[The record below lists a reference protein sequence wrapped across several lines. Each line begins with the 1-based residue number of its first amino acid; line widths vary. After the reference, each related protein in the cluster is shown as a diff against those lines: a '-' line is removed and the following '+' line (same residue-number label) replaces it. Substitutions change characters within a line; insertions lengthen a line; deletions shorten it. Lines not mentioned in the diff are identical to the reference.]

1 MRNSLQ
7 FRLSLWMAVLLLAT
21 AVAAGAVSFFWAL
34 HEANELQDDLLEQTA
49 ALVLAG
55 QLAINP
61 VEPVA
66 APGAPQPRVV
76 VELVD
81 TVAGEPRVN
90 GVGRLPRDL
99 PDGLETHVA
108 EGRPWRMLLNHL
120 PDGRRFVVAQ
130 QTDRRDDIAQDSALA
145 ALVPLIALL
154 PVLLLLIR
162 VVIRST
168 LRPIARASHQ
178 LDRQGDA
185 ALVDVPAGDMPD
197 EVRPFVTSINA
208 LLRRLTESLEQ
219 QRRFIADAAHELRS
233 PITALTVQA
242 ENLEHAEMSP
252 EARRRFAP
260 LREGLSRSRALLE
273 QLLSLAR
280 VQARTELHDA
290 LPQPPVALHEVVRE
304 VVSDLVAMAE
314 AGDVDLGVTRLD
326 PVHVAGTPVDLHTLV
341 RNAVDNAVRYT
352 PPGGRVDVSV
362 EDAGGRAL
370 LRVDDTGPGIPPDQ
384 RERVFDAFYRVV
396 GTQPTGSGLGLS
408 IARGIAQ
415 RLGGRITLGTA
426 PDGGMR
432 FEYGQESRQVNRPES
447 RDEHAP
453 S

>member
-1 MRNSLQ
+1 MKNSLQ

-66 APGAPQPRVV
+66 ATGAPQPSVV

-81 TVAGEPRVN
+81 TVAGQPRVI
-90 GVGRLPRDL
+90 GIGRLPPDL
-99 PDGLETHVA
+99 PDGLDTHVA
-108 EGRPWRMLLNHL
+108 DGRPWRMLLAHL
-120 PDGRRFVVAQ
+120 PDGRRFIVAQ
-130 QTDRRDDIAQDSALA
+130 RTDRRDDIAQDSALA
-145 ALVPLIALL
+145 TLVPLVALL
-154 PVLLLLIR
+154 PVVALLVR

-168 LRPIARASHQ
+168 LRPIAQASRQ

-185 ALVDVPAGDMPD
+185 ALVDVPAGAMPD

-252 EARRRFAP
+252 EARRRFVP

-280 VQARTELHDA
+280 AQARPAGDA
-290 LPQPPVALHEVVRE
+290 VPQPPVALHEVVRE

-314 AGDVDLGVTRLD
+314 AGNVDLGVTRLD
-326 PVHVAGTPVDLHTLV
+326 AVQVAGTPVDLHTLV

-352 PPGGRVDVSV
+352 PPGGRVDVSI
-362 EDAGGRAL
+362 ERDGAQAL

-415 RLGGRITLGTA
+415 RLGGQIALGNA
-426 PDGGMR
+426 PAGGLR
-432 FEYGQESRQVNRPES
+432 FEYRQDRCKDGLPAS
-447 RDEHAP
+447 
-453 S
+453 

>member
-61 VEPVA
+61 VEPLA

-81 TVAGEPRVN
+81 AAAGEPRVN
-90 GVGRLPRDL
+90 GIGRLPRDL
-99 PDGLETHVA
+99 PDGLDTHIA
-108 EGRPWRMLLNHL
+108 EGRPWRMLLAHL
-120 PDGRRFVVAQ
+120 PDGRRFIVAQ

-145 ALVPLIALL
+145 ALVPLLVLL

-162 VVIRST
+162 VVIGST

-219 QRRFIADAAHELRS
+219 QRRFVADAAHELRS

-252 EARRRFAP
+252 EARRRFVP

-280 VQARTELHDA
+280 VQAPRADTRQGQDA
-290 LPQPPVALHEVVRE
+290 AAQPSVALHEVVRE

-314 AGDVDLGVTRLD
+314 AGQVDLGVTRLD
-326 PVHVAGTPVDLHTLV
+326 AVRVAGTPVDLQTLV

-352 PPGGRVDVSV
+352 PAGGRVDVSL
-362 EDAGGRAL
+362 EQAGGRAL

-384 RERVFDAFYRVV
+384 RERVFDAFYRLL
-396 GTQPTGSGLGLS
+396 GTQQTGSGLGLS
-408 IARGIAQ
+408 IARSIAQ
-415 RLGGRITLGTA
+415 RLGGQIVLETA
-426 PDGGMR
+426 PGGGLR
-432 FEYGQESRQVNRPES
+432 FEYRQESSPR
-447 RDEHAP
+447 
-453 S
+453 

>member
-61 VEPVA
+61 AEPLA

-81 TVAGEPRVN
+81 TAAGEPRVN
-90 GVGRLPRDL
+90 GIGRLPRDL
-99 PDGLETHVA
+99 PDGLDTHVA
-108 EGRPWRMLLNHL
+108 EGRPWRMLLTHL
-120 PDGRRFVVAQ
+120 PDGRRFIVAQ

-145 ALVPLIALL
+145 ALVPLVVLL

-162 VVIRST
+162 VVIGST

-219 QRRFIADAAHELRS
+219 QRRFVADAAHELRS

-252 EARRRFAP
+252 EARRRFVP

-280 VQARTELHDA
+280 VQAPRADA
-290 LPQPPVALHEVVRE
+290 HHGPDAAAQPSVALHEVVRE

-314 AGDVDLGVTRLD
+314 AGQVDLGVTQLD
-326 PVHVAGTPVDLHTLV
+326 AVRVAGTPVDLQTLV
-341 RNAVDNAVRYT
+341 RNSVDNAVRYT
-352 PPGGRVDVSV
+352 PAGGRVDVSL
-362 EDAGGRAL
+362 EQAGGRAL

-384 RERVFDAFYRVV
+384 RERVFDAFYRLL
-396 GTQPTGSGLGLS
+396 GTQQTGSGLGLS
-408 IARGIAQ
+408 IARSIAQ
-415 RLGGRITLGTA
+415 RLGGTITLETA
-426 PDGGMR
+426 PGGGLR
-432 FEYGQESRQVNRPES
+432 FEYRQESQQDSRP
-447 RDEHAP
+447 A
-453 S
+453 

>member
-21 AVAAGAVSFFWAL
+21 AVAAGVVSFFWAL

-61 VEPVA
+61 VEPVVE
-66 APGAPQPRVV
+66 PGSPQLRVV

-90 GVGRLPRDL
+90 GIGRLPRDL
-99 PDGLETHVA
+99 PDGLDTHVA
-108 EGRPWRMLLNHL
+108 EGRPWRMLLTHL
-120 PDGRRFVVAQ
+120 ADGRRFIVAQ

-168 LRPIARASHQ
+168 LQPIAQASHQ

-185 ALVDVPAGDMPD
+185 ALVDMPAGDMPD

-252 EARRRFAP
+252 EARRRFVP

-280 VQARTELHDA
+280 AQARPGVGGARDA
-290 LPQPPVALHEVVRE
+290 AVQPPVALHEVVRE

-314 AGDVDLGVTRLD
+314 AGNVDLGVTRLD
-326 PVHVAGTPVDLHTLV
+326 AVHVAGTPVDLHTLV

-352 PPGGRVDVSV
+352 PAGGRVDVSI
-362 EDAGGRAL
+362 ERADGHAL
-370 LRVDDTGPGIPPDQ
+370 LRVDDTGRGIPPDQ

-415 RLGGRITLGTA
+415 RLGGQITLGTA
-426 PDGGMR
+426 PGGGLR
-432 FEYGQESRQVNRPES
+432 FEYRQDSV
-447 RDEHAP
+447 HH
-453 S
+453 

>member
-66 APGAPQPRVV
+66 APEGLQPRVV

-81 TVAGEPRVN
+81 TVAGGPRVN
-90 GVGRLPRDL
+90 GIGRLPRDL
-99 PDGLETHVA
+99 PDGLDTHVA
-108 EGRPWRMLLNHL
+108 EGRPWRMLLTHL
-120 PDGRRFVVAQ
+120 PDGRRFIVAQ

-145 ALVPLIALL
+145 ALVPLLVLL
-154 PVLLLLIR
+154 PVLLLLIH
-162 VVIRST
+162 VVIRNT

-178 LDRQGDA
+178 LDQPLDRQGDA
-185 ALVDVPAGDMPD
+185 VMVDVPAGDMPD

-252 EARRRFAP
+252 EARRRFVP

-280 VQARTELHDA
+280 AQARPGVGGARDA
-290 LPQPPVALHEVVRE
+290 AVHPPVALHEVVRE

-314 AGDVDLGVTRLD
+314 AGNVDLGVTRLD
-326 PVHVAGTPVDLHTLV
+326 AVHVAGTPVDLHTLV

-352 PPGGRVDVSV
+352 PAGGRVDVSI
-362 EDAGGRAL
+362 ERADGHAL
-370 LRVDDTGPGIPPDQ
+370 LRVDDTGRGIPPDQ

-415 RLGGRITLGTA
+415 RLGGQITLDTA
-426 PDGGMR
+426 PGDGLR
-432 FEYGQESRQVNRPES
+432 FEYRQDTVR
-447 RDEHAP
+447 H
-453 S
+453 